1 MTPQEQTNA
10 INFLK
15 ELLPNEYYVVANGDH
30 LEIHKVDV
38 SPDDKVIKPLKEWVE
53 DGSGY

>member
-1 MTPQEQTNA
+1 MTPQEQTNC

-30 LEIHKVDV
+30 VEIHKVDV
-38 SPDDKVIKPLKEWVE
+38 SPDDPIIKPQKEWFE